1 MKGTRT
7 LFLLPILLAAAT
19 ADAPAAPAE
28 KINIC
33 HINAVVEIGLL
44 GTVISIPLQAWPAHE
59 AHFDYPTTGLNV
71 GDLCGTIEGG
81 GL

>member
-7 LFLLPILLAAAT
+7 LFLLTILLAGAT
-19 ADAPAAPAE
+19 ADAPAAPVE

-33 HINAVVEIGLL
+33 HINAVIEIGLL

-59 AHFDYPTTGLNV
+59 AHFDYPTTSLNV
-71 GDLCGTIEGG
+71 GDLCGTIE
-81 GL
+81 